1 MDDIKIYLADWS
13 IEFIPLMKWS
23 LIWHVSTARII
34 LGVTESV
41 MTCSGTQ
48 CLFLNVFQA
57 MTFVISPKI
66 SEFSSR
72 AQKWKSENSKEARLD
87 WNLRI
92 TSAFNSLLVF
102 PISMYALSTEL
113 EWSDKFSSCY
123 AAKLRLGF
131 LTVSVQKPFSKS
143 MNDVSKTK
151 IFSPDQKL
159 VKKRS
164 DIKNIVAFVGEN
176 HEIFTF

>member
-23 LIWHVSTARII
+23 LFWHVSHII
-34 LGVTESV
+34 SVTETV
-41 MTCSGTQ
+41 LIADGTQ
-48 CLFLNVFQA
+48 WLSLKLNFQA

-102 PISMYALSTEL
+102 PISMYALFSEL
-113 EWSDKFSSCY
+113 EWYDMFSSCP
-123 AAKLRLGF
+123 AAKLRSG
-131 LTVSVQKPFSKS
+131 
-143 MNDVSKTK
+143 
-151 IFSPDQKL
+151 
-159 VKKRS
+159 
-164 DIKNIVAFVGEN
+164 
-176 HEIFTF
+176 